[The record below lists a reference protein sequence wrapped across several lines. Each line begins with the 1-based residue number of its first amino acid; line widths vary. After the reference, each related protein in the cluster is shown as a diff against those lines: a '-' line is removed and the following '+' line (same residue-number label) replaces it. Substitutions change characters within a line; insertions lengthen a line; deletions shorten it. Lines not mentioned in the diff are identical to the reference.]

1 MNCVSPTAPGTLMKV
16 TPDNEV
22 PTMPKATSIHG
33 LLRLPMKNAS
43 LSARREVHQA
53 TASSSAK

>member
-1 MNCVSPTAPGTLMKV
+1 MKV
-16 TPDNEV
+16 TPESDV
-22 PTMPKATSIHG
+22 PTMPKATSNHG
-33 LLRLPMKNAS
+33 LLRLPTKKAS